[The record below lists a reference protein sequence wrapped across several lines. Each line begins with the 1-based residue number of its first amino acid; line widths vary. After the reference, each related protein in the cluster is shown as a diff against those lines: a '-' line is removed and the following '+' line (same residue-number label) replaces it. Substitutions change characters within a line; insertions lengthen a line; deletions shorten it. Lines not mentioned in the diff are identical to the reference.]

1 MPKNDDKNKAII
13 QNHNSF
19 LFYYQWIKLLCLS
32 MFKYTNL
39 PAGCDKKFIEKNFF
53 ENGNVIFAKNN
64 KYGIINLSLKGNYER
79 NVYDNP
85 IRYTGSAGSFEMDC
99 DFTNSVIVRNN
110 ILSMATLPIAVFFAD
125 KISKVDR
132 VYDVNL
138 LGIKTPLIFKCSEKE
153 YLAIQ
158 NIINDIYSNVP
169 LIKVKEK
176 LDIQS
181 KIEVLETKVPY
192 LLDKLRDEK
201 LSVMSEFLTF
211 IGIQNVNITKKERLV
226 KDEATSNNQLTKMDL
241 EIFLSE
247 RQEGLDKVNEMF
259 GTNIKVEANQ
269 NIIEEMNSLLE
280 NGNINKDGDDDE

>member
-1 MPKNDDKNKAII
+1 MPKNDERNKAMI

-32 MFKYTNL
+32 MFKYNNL
-39 PAGCDKKFIEKNFF
+39 PAGCNKKFIEKNLF
-53 ENGNVIFAKNN
+53 ENGNAIFAKSN
-64 KYGIINLSLKGNYER
+64 KYGIINLALKGNYDR
-79 NVYDNP
+79 NLYDDP
-85 IRYTGSAGSFEMDC
+85 LHYTGFAGSYEMDC
-99 DFTNSVIVRNN
+99 DINNSVIVRNN
-110 ILSMATLPIAVFFAD
+110 ILSIPTLPIAVFFAD

-138 LGIKTPLIFKCSEKE
+138 LGIKTPLIFKCSDKE
-153 YLAIQ
+153 YQ
-158 NIINDIYSNVP
+158 TMMNIINDIYSNVP
-169 LIKVKEK
+169 LLKIKEK

-181 KIEVLETKVPY
+181 KIEVLETKIPY

-211 IGIQNVNITKKERLV
+211 IGINNVNITKKERLV

-247 RQEGLDKVNEMF
+247 RKEAIDKINKMF
-259 GTNIKVEANQ
+259 NTNITVEANQ
-269 NIIEEMNSLLE
+269 NIIDEMNSLLE
-280 NGNINKDGDDDE
+280 NGNINNGDDEE